1 MKILKQYLIL
11 ILVFFSGTIYAQ
23 KDINCDYIID
33 STQVSITNHTANP
46 GDTMC
51 LMAGVRPQLYMKNIV
66 GSEEEP
72 IVIINYGG
80 VVNIETEL
88 SYGLKF
94 AFCRYIKV
102 TGTGDSNE
110 EYGIKVDTVAL
121 GNGIDIGFQS
131 SDFEV
136 EHVEVQKVK
145 YVGIMAKT
153 DPDCNFAAVRD
164 SFTMYNVNIH
174 DNYLHHIGTEG
185 MYIGNSFFLG
195 HSLSAC
201 DTVVLPHIIEGVK
214 VYNNTVHNT
223 GWDGIQVG
231 CALYDCDIY
240 NNDVY
245 LDSQAEQTYQMSG
258 IIVNTG
264 SSCDVHDNTI
274 IDGKGTGILNQGTGG
289 QYFYNNLIINA
300 GKDYFPEDQILKQQ
314 FGIFSKYQYILPPD
328 SNFYFFNN
336 TIINP
341 KSDGIRFYNANS
353 DHNVFS
359 NNIVLNPGAFD
370 YYNENGSVNNTGVDS
385 YIHNYLDCAVIDT
398 SNNIFERSSKDQYFV
413 DTTEYNYRLTNNS
426 PAVNI
431 GDDVASYD
439 VFWDL
444 DGNIRP
450 YDYFVDIGAYEYQ
463 SSSTI
468 ALNIEKELHLSIF
481 PNPSDRFIQI
491 KIPEGISVNYQIEI
505 MNIKGEKMIFDSLL
519 KKNKRILDIDIS
531 QFSEDMYF
539 VRLIDGKKVVVE
551 KFIKN

>member
-1 MKILKQYLIL
+1 MRLLKQYIFLIL
-11 ILVFFSGTIYAQ
+11 IIFSSVLTAQ
-23 KDINCDYIID
+23 KTINCDYIIEVD
-33 STQVSITNHTANP
+33 DVSITNHTANP

-51 LMAGVRPQLYMKNIV
+51 LMAGVRPQLYMKNIE
-66 GSEEEP
+66 GTADEP

-94 AFCRYIKV
+94 AFCRYIKL

-110 EYGIKVDTVAL
+110 EYGIQIDTVAL

-136 EHVEVQKVK
+136 ENVEVQKTK

-153 DPDCNFAAVRD
+153 DPDCTFSAVRD

-214 VYNNTVHNT
+214 VYNNIVHNT

-231 CALYDCDIY
+231 CALYNCDIY

-245 LDSQAEQTYQMSG
+245 LDSQEEQTYQMSG

-264 SSCDVHDNTI
+264 SSCDVHDNII
-274 IDGKGTGILNQGTGG
+274 IDGKGTGIFNQGTGG
-289 QYFYNNLIINA
+289 QYFFNNLIVNA
-300 GKDYFPEDQILKQQ
+300 GRDYFPEDQILKQQ

-359 NNIVLNPGAFD
+359 NNIILNPGAFD
-370 YYNENGSVNNTGVDS
+370 YYTENGSVNNTGADS
-385 YIHNYLDCAVIDT
+385 YIHNYLDCTIIDT

-444 DGNIRP
+444 DGNVRP
-450 YDYFVDIGAYEYQ
+450 YNNAADIGAYEYQ
-463 SSSTI
+463 SSSTS
-468 ALNIEKELHLSIF
+468 ALNEESHLLFNII
-481 PNPSDRFIQI
+481 PNPSDHFIQI
-491 KIPEGISVNYQIEI
+491 EIPIGFSSECHIEI
-505 MNIKGEKMIFDSLL
+505 LNIKGERMYLDSMVSDD
-519 KKNKRILDIDIS
+519 KRIIDIDIS
-531 QFSEDMYF
+531 KLSEDMYF
-539 VRLIDGKKVVVE
+539 IRLIDGKKVVVE

>member
-1 MKILKQYLIL
+1 MRMLKLYITGFLI
-11 ILVFFSGTIYAQ
+11 FFSGLMFAQ
-23 KDINCDYIID
+23 KTINCDYIID
-33 STQVSITNHTANP
+33 SDNVSITNHTASP

-51 LMAGVRPQLYMKNIV
+51 LMAGVRPQLYLKNIV

-72 IVIINYGG
+72 IVLINYGG

-94 AFCRYIKV
+94 AYCRYIKV
-102 TGTGDSNE
+102 TGTGDQNE
-110 EYGIKVDTVAL
+110 EYGIQIDTVAL

-136 EHVEVQKVK
+136 EHVEVQKTK

-153 DPDCNFAAVRD
+153 DPDCTFATVRD

-201 DTVVLPHIIEGVK
+201 DTVVLPHIIEGVR
-214 VYNNTVHNT
+214 VYNNRVYYT

-245 LDSQAEQTYQMSG
+245 YDSQAEQTYQMSG

-264 SSCDVHDNTI
+264 SSCDVHDNII

-289 QYFYNNLIINA
+289 QYFFNNLIVNA
-300 GKDYFPEDQILKQQ
+300 GRGYFPEDQILKQQ

-328 SNFYFFNN
+328 SSFYFFNN

-341 KSDGIRFYNANS
+341 KSDGIRFWNSNS
-353 DHNVFS
+353 DHNLFI
-359 NNIVLNPGAFD
+359 NNIIVNPGAFD
-370 YYNENGSVNNTGVDS
+370 YYNENGSINNTGLDS
-385 YIHNYLDCAVIDT
+385 YIHNYLDSTVIDT
-398 SNNIFERSSKDQYFV
+398 SNNIFERSSEFQYFV
-413 DTTEYNYRLTNNS
+413 DTIEYNYRLTNNS
-426 PAVNI
+426 PAVNFGEEI
-431 GDDVASYD
+431 LEYD
-439 VFWDL
+439 LLWDL
-444 DGNIRP
+444 DGNLRP
-450 YDYFVDIGAYEYQ
+450 YGNFFDIGAYEYQ
-463 SSSTI
+463 SSSTG
-468 ALNIEKELHLSIF
+468 AQNIGDDFHIEIR
-481 PNPSDRFIQI
+481 PNPSDSFIQLI
-491 KIPEGISVNYQIEI
+491 LPENTSNKFQIEI
-505 MNIKGEKMIFDSLL
+505 LDIKGQSKFKESFNNNL
-519 KKNKRILDIDIS
+519 NRALDLDVRYLS
-531 QFSEDMYF
+531 SDVYF
-539 VRLIDGKKVVVE
+539 VRLIDGKKVFVE